1 MDTTIIFL
9 VLFPLAAA
17 LALLLVPQN
26 FLRKVIVYG
35 SGFAI
40 AAFSIYLLASFD
52 GAPTYYRVH
61 ADYIN
66 SLMFC
71 IEMGI
76 ALYILYISVKARKY
90 LVTALIVLQS
100 LLAID
105 YELAYALSDVAEHAV
120 FVDQFSL
127 IMALIIGV
135 IGSLICIYSLGY
147 MKDFQEH
154 HKETKDRR
162 REFFFTMFVFLS
174 AMFGLVFSNSLAW
187 LFFFWEITTICS
199 FLLIGYTQTHEAR
212 NNAFTAL
219 WMNLAGGLAFIG
231 AMWFLGNSGQG
242 IAELD
247 KLIGSDKA
255 IALLPAV
262 LISFAGLTKAAQMPF
277 SSWLL
282 GAMVAPTPVSALLHS
297 STMVKAGVYVIIR
310 LAPVLQDTFPGL
322 MIALIG
328 GFTFLLASAMAISQ
342 SNAKRVLAYSTIANL
357 GLVTACGGLGTY
369 EAVWAGIL
377 LIIFHAISKALLFLA
392 VGTVEHRIQSRDIE
406 DMGGLII
413 RMPKVAVM
421 MLIGM
426 AGMFLAP
433 FGMLISK
440 WATLRAFI
448 DASPAISPILVAI
461 IAFGSAVTVFFWTKW
476 MGKIIAVTYLH
487 KMVEDK
493 VSGEEWVALT
503 ILAALTVGIC
513 VLFGN
518 VSTTVI
524 EPYRMEVYK
533 GTAVSQGISILSQDS
548 TTIMLIMMGMIFLLP
563 ISLLYYRLPRKHISP
578 YMGGR
583 PTTANM
589 RFAGSAGIQR
599 DLALRNYYLE
609 SYFGER
615 RLFKPGAILCIC
627 LLILM
632 IAGVALGVA
641 V

>member
-1 MDTTIIFL
+1 MSLIFL

-26 FLRKVIVYG
+26 SIRKIIVYA
-35 SGFAI
+35 SALAI
-40 AAFSIYLLASFD
+40 AAASIYLLVTVGS
-52 GAPTYYRVH
+52 APAYFEIH
-61 ADYIN
+61 AELVN
-66 SLMFC
+66 NVMFY

-76 ALYILYISVKARKY
+76 ALYILYISVKFRNY
-90 LVTALIVLQS
+90 LTLLLIVLQS

-105 YELAYALSDVAEHAV
+105 YELAYAGSAVAERAM
-120 FVDQFSL
+120 FVDQFSV

-135 IGSLICIYSLGY
+135 VGSLICVYSLGY
-147 MKDFQEH
+147 MKDFHEH
-154 HKETKDRR
+154 HKEVKDRR
-162 REFFFTMFVFLS
+162 REFFFTMFAFIA
-174 AMFGLVFSNSLAW
+174 AMFGLVFSNSLMW
-187 LFFFWEITTICS
+187 LYFFWEITTICS
-199 FLLIGYTQTHEAR
+199 FLLIAYTQTHEAR

-219 WMNLAGGLAFIG
+219 WMNLLGGLAFIG
-231 AMWFLGNSGQG
+231 AIWYLGYSGQP

-277 SSWLL
+277 SGWLL
-282 GAMVAPTPVSALLHS
+282 GAMIAPTPVSALLHS

-310 LAPVLQDTFPGL
+310 LAPVLQDTFSGL

-342 SNAKRVLAYSTIANL
+342 SNAKRVLAYSTVANL
-357 GLVTACGGLGTY
+357 GLVVACGGLGTY

-461 IAFGSAVTVFFWTKW
+461 IAFGSAVTIFFWTKW

-493 VSGEEWVALT
+493 VSGEEWIALT
-503 ILAALTVGIC
+503 SLAALTVGIC

-518 VSTTVI
+518 VSSMLI
-524 EPYRMEVYK
+524 EPYIMETYK
-533 GTAVSQGISILSQDS
+533 GLGQSISILSQDS
-548 TTIMLIMMGMIFLLP
+548 TMIMLIMMGMIFLLP
-563 ISLLYYRLPRKHISP
+563 LSMLYYRLPRRHLSP

-583 PTTANM
+583 TTTANM
-589 RFAGSAGIQR
+589 RFAGSAGMQR

-615 RLFKPGAILCIC
+615 RLFRPGVILCIG
-627 LLILM
+627 LIALM
-632 IAGVALGVA
+632 LAGVVTGVGI
-641 V
+641 